1 MLELRRTVYV
11 LERWWWLIAAAAIV
25 GAVVAYGLT
34 KTLVQQQYESTAV
47 VSLAPPPSS
56 PLGTYTTMLA
66 ASADAQLVPTLVTA
80 QAALHILLPSVAKQ
94 VDASTLS
101 GRTTAS
107 ASPDNQLLYVSDRWT
122 VPGFAPLLAN
132 AVAGAFIAQERSRLE
147 TRYALIHAGLIAQER
162 HLAALMQAPAGSG
175 QARSWLQA
183 QYADTTSKIYQTDA
197 DSRIQA
203 SIQEASL
210 QLAQPA
216 TTAAKVGPKAT
227 INAAFGAALALIL
240 ALVFAF
246 VATGSY
252 GQDLGSQELHPVLQK
267 VGD

>member
-1 MLELRRTVYV
+1 MLEIRRTLYV
-11 LERWWWLIAAAAIV
+11 LQRWWWLIAAAALV

-34 KTLVQQQYESTAV
+34 KVLVQQQYESTAV

-66 ASADAQLVPTLVTA
+66 ASADAQLVPTLDTA
-80 QAALHILLPSVAKQ
+80 QAALHTLPRSVALQ
-94 VDASTLS
+94 VQAATLS
-101 GRTTAS
+101 SRTIAS
-107 ASPDNQLLYVSDRWT
+107 ASLDNQLLYVSARWT
-122 VPGFAPLLAN
+122 VPVLAPVLAN
-132 AVAGAFIAQERSRLE
+132 ALARAFIDQERHRLE
-147 TRYALIHAGLIAQER
+147 SRYALIHAGLLAQER
-162 HLAALMQAPAGSG
+162 HLAGLVQTPAGSG

-183 QYADTTSKIYQTDA
+183 QYADTASKIYQTDA

-227 INAAFGAALALIL
+227 VNAALGAALALIL

-246 VATGSY
+246 VATRSY
-252 GQDLGSQELHPVLQK
+252 GQTLESQELHPVLHK

>member
-1 MLELRRTVYV
+1 MLELRRTIYV
-11 LERWWWLIAAAAIV
+11 LQRWWWLIAAAAVV

-34 KTLVQQQYESTAV
+34 KVLVQQQYESTAV

-66 ASADAQLVPTLVTA
+66 ASADAQLVPTLGTA
-80 QAALHILLPSVAKQ
+80 QAARRALPPSVTPQ

-101 GRTTAS
+101 SRTAAAAS
-107 ASPDNQLLYVSDRWT
+107 TDNQLLYISARWT
-122 VPGFAPLLAN
+122 VAGYAPLLAN
-132 AVAGAFIAQERSRLE
+132 AVARAFMGQERSRLE
-147 TRYALIHAGLIAQER
+147 TRFAIIHAGLLSQEH
-162 HLAALMQAPAGSG
+162 HLQALMQAPAGSG

-183 QYADTTSKIYQTDA
+183 QYAETASRLYQTDA

-216 TTAAKVGPKAT
+216 TTAVKVGPKAT
-227 INAAFGAALALIL
+227 SNAALGAALALIV

-252 GQDLGSQELHPVLQK
+252 CLDLTSH
-267 VGD
+267 

>member
-11 LERWWWLIAAAAIV
+11 LERWWWLIAAAVVV

-34 KTLVQQQYESTAV
+34 KSLVQQQYESTAV

-66 ASADAQLVPTLVTA
+66 ASADAQLVPTLGTA
-80 QAALHILLPSVAKQ
+80 QAARRALPSSVAQQ

-107 ASPDNQLLYVSDRWT
+107 ASLDNQLLYVSARWT
-122 VPGFAPLLAN
+122 IPGIAPVLAN
-132 AVAGAFIAQERSRLE
+132 AVARAFIGQERSRLE
-147 TRYALIHAGLIAQER
+147 TRYGIIHAGLLSQEH
-162 HLAALMQAPAGSG
+162 HLSALIQAPAGSG

-183 QYADTTSKIYQTDA
+183 QYADTAAKIYQTDA

-216 TTAAKVGPKAT
+216 TSAAKVGPKAT
-227 INAAFGAALALIL
+227 INAALGAALALIL

-252 GQDLGSQELHPVLQK
+252 GRDLASQELHPVLHK